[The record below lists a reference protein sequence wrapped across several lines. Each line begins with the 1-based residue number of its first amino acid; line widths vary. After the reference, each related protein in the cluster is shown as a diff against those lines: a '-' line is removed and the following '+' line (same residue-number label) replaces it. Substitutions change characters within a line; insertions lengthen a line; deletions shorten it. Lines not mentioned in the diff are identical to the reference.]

1 MICSFKNKFTIHRI
15 VILLLAISLGITLLT
30 GCSKEKVA
38 SNSKTQIYK
47 STSLGLSLTFP
58 ADWSGKYTVKE
69 TSQGIFVYFK
79 PVKKVNDNTGLYF
92 CILKKTNDL
101 NESIYDSVSGK
112 KEISVNGISYFLG
125 GPTDVNFPEDHPE
138 FNTFVKLQS
147 QIPDIINSIKPLN

>member
-1 MICSFKNKFTIHRI
+1 MIFSFKNKSPIYRI
-15 VILLLAISLGITLLT
+15 VFLLLAISLGITVFA
-30 GCSKEKVA
+30 GCSKDKIT
-38 SNSKTQIYK
+38 SNPKAQIYK
-47 STSLGLSLTFP
+47 SRSLGLSITFP

-79 PVKKVNDNTGLYF
+79 PAKKVNDNTGLYF

-101 NESIYDSVSGK
+101 NESMYDSVNGK
-112 KEISVNGISYFLG
+112 KDISVNGIWYFLG